1 MAKNKESGLTFE
13 AKCWRVFDDEKNLL
27 GSFSITINGSL
38 VIRDVLL
45 LKGKKKG
52 SKFVSMPSRSYKDG
66 KETKYVDICFLLN
79 KEDQNALYDAVI
91 EAYEEFDD

>member
-13 AKCWRVFDDEKNLL
+13 AKCWRVFEDEKNLL

-66 KETKYVDICFLLN
+66 KATKYVDICFLLN
-79 KEDQNALYDAVI
+79 KQDQNDLYDAVT